1 MHCLAHVTGSVIKE
15 LIKSADKR
23 LTYIAPGISNGITE
37 EFIKKWIALQRETV
51 QIILDIDEE
60 LFRIGCG

>member
-23 LTYIAPGISNGITE
+23 LTYIAPGISNNI
-37 EFIKKWIALQRETV
+37 RY
-51 QIILDIDEE
+51 
-60 LFRIGCG
+60 R